1 MSRYKR
7 ARNLILFL
15 LVCVLIAGVAY
26 LMIQYQ
32 NDYNAMNRLIES
44 QR

>member
-1 MSRYKR
+1 MTRYKR
-7 ARNLILFL
+7 TRNLILFL

-32 NDYNAMNRLIES
+32 NDYNSMNQLLEA

>member
-1 MSRYKR
+1 MTRYKR
-7 ARNLILFL
+7 TRNLILFL

-32 NDYNAMNRLIES
+32 NDYNSMNRLLEA

>member
-7 ARNLILFL
+7 ARNLLLFL

-32 NDYNAMNRLIES
+32 NDYNSMNRLLES